1 MEYFGAESPTTNEP
15 NHEADHHSS
24 TLRIRNAI
32 SSLSFFERETL
43 ILAEYEGLELDQIA
57 AVVDTDENTV
67 GARLESA
74 RKRLRVALADLI

>member
-1 MEYFGAESPTTNEP
+1 MEYFGDGSPTTNAA

-24 TLRIRNAI
+24 TLRIQYAI
-32 SSLSFFERETL
+32 SSLPFFERETL

-57 AVVDTDENTV
+57 AVVDADENTV

-74 RKRLRVALADLI
+74 RKRLRVALANLT